1 MTPRDIVTGLDVAF
15 GVRVGLAP
23 DGQHLKV
30 TGNPVAVA
38 CATPRILKDRTAIL
52 THLQTLARRHCA
64 ARNLSTTME
73 MK

>member
-15 GVRVGLAP
+15 GVRIGLAP

-30 TGNPVAVA
+30 TGNAVAVA

-52 THLQTLARRHCA
+52 KHLQTRARHHADA
-64 ARNLSTTME
+64 ANTSSNGDG
-73 MK
+73 K